1 MRIPTYTARTQRSNE
16 MPGKRF
22 NVRKNAEPFVR
33 AELAKGEVAASLFD
47 TAGEFAIQRRDM
59 IASHQ
64 FNEAALKIEEEVANA
79 TSELSKSRDYGNVL
93 DGKNL
98 WGQRMN
104 KIRSEIIS
112 TVQMPSLQKKLR
124 HEFDLNEI
132 TNRFKLKSVID
143 KKIIAAE
150 QLSLNS
156 LSTNLVEKLSNLGVQ
171 NKDYDTEIQ
180 NLVNKYAPGIKSGR
194 FNGDTVIKSLGVLKK
209 DIAENVVAQYVGRDP
224 LRAIDLIVTLE
235 NYYDGNTDEM
245 QELQAGGDYTMHTL
259 LNIGSDDANSILE
272 SALNTAKNFAAAIE
286 NEEKKEQEAKK
297 VVINA
302 LKSRYEFHTNVSEP
316 GDLFSE
322 GDLTEADKAVPEIR
336 SFFARTP
343 DGVLTGAQVRTSI
356 VDYLYKTNEV
366 DAAFQKTI
374 EADLDAITIPF
385 AEKTNQMEYDR
396 LFTQKIEGTLTFDDL
411 KNSKPLLSI
420 TDYKYFANGIV
431 ADREANERL
440 ATGAETKAAQLVNNS
455 INTAIKIAKNK
466 YGYEQYKEDD
476 REIARVNKAAFFNVA
491 RALED
496 LRLESFTAD
505 AEELTPT
512 IIQQK
517 LKEFFEAEKDLFN
530 DGIMI
535 DYENYLLDNL
545 DAKTLIQLGHEF
557 SGTANMVTEL
567 DAWFA
572 TTEQDEALDRKVSRV
587 KRRLRE
593 FLRSG
598 AFE

>member
-33 AELAKGEVAASLFD
+33 AELARGEVAASLFD

-98 WGQRMN
+98 WGKRMN

-150 QLSLNS
+150 KLSLNS
-156 LSTNLVEKLSNLGVQ
+156 LSAKTVEKLSNLNGQ
-171 NKDYDTEIQ
+171 IKDYESEIAS
-180 NLVNKYAPGIKSGR
+180 LLNKYAPGVKSGR
-194 FNGDTVIKSLGVLKK
+194 FNEEAVQSEFSVIKK
-209 DIAENVVAQYVGRDP
+209 DIAANVVAQYVGRDP

-259 LNIGSDDANSILE
+259 LNIGSDDANDILE
-272 SALNTAKNFAAAIE
+272 GALNFAKNFAAVIE
-286 NEEKKEQEAKK
+286 QEEKKEREAKK
-297 VVINA
+297 VVIDA

-343 DGVLTGAQVRTSI
+343 DGVLTGAEVRKSI

-366 DAAFQKTI
+366 DAKFQNTI
-374 EADLDAITIPF
+374 DADQDAITIPF
-385 AEKTNQMEYDR
+385 AAKTNQMEYDR
-396 LFTQKIEGTLTFDDL
+396 LFTQKIEGTLTFNDL
-411 KNSKPLLSI
+411 KNSKPLLSQ

-440 ATGAETKAAQLVNNS
+440 ATGAANRAEELVGKS
-455 INTAIKIAKNK
+455 INSAIKIAKNK
-466 YGYEQYKEDD
+466 YFFEQYKEDD

-491 RALED
+491 RALEE

-545 DAKTLIQLGHEF
+545 DAKTLIELGHEF

-572 TTEQDEALDRKVSRV
+572 TVEQDEALATKVSRV

>member
-1 MRIPTYTARTQRSNE
+1 MRIPTFTARTQRTND

-22 NVRKNAEPFVR
+22 SVRKNAEPFVR
-33 AELAKGEVAASLFD
+33 AELAKGEVAAALLDS
-47 TAGEFAIQRRDM
+47 AGEFAMQRREM
-59 IASHQ
+59 IAAQQ
-64 FNEAALKIEEEVANA
+64 FNEAALRIEEEVAKA
-79 TSELSKSRDYGNVL
+79 TNELSKSRDYGNVL

-98 WGQRMN
+98 WGQRMDR
-104 KIRSEIIS
+104 IRSEIIS
-112 TVQMPSLQKKLR
+112 TVQLPSLQKKLR

-143 KKIIAAE
+143 QKIIAAE

-156 LSTNLVEKLSNLGVQ
+156 LSTNLVETLSNLGVQ
-171 NKDYDTEIQ
+171 NKDYDNGFQ

-194 FNGDTVIKSLGVLKK
+194 FNGDEVIKSLGVVKK

-224 LRAIDLIVTLE
+224 GRAIDLIVTLE
-235 NYYDGNTDEM
+235 NYYDGKTDDL
-245 QELQAGGDYTMHTL
+245 QQLQAGGDYTMHTL
-259 LNIGSDDANSILE
+259 LNIRSDDANSILE
-272 SALNTAKNFAAAIE
+272 GALNTAKNFAAVIE
-286 NEEKKEQEAKK
+286 KEEKKEQEARQA
-297 VVINA
+297 VMSA

-322 GDLTEADKAVPEIR
+322 SDLTAADKAVPEIR

-343 DGVLTGAQVRTSI
+343 DGVLTGAEVRTSI
-356 VDYLYKTNEV
+356 VDYLYRTNEV
-366 DAAFQKTI
+366 DAAFQKVI
-374 EADLDAITIPF
+374 EADQDAITIPY
-385 AEKTNQMEYDR
+385 AEKTNPMEYDR

-440 ATGAETKAAQLVNNS
+440 ATGAETKAEQLVNNS

-466 YGYEQYKEDD
+466 YGYEQYKDD
-476 REIARVNKAAFFNVA
+476 DDELARINKAAFFNVA

-505 AEELTPT
+505 AEALTPT
-512 IIQQK
+512 IIQNK
-517 LKEFFEAEKDLFN
+517 LAEFFKAEEDLYH
-530 DGIMI
+530 DGVMLQYE
-535 DYENYLLDNL
+535 DYISDR
-545 DAKTLIQLGHEF
+545 DAKALTNLGHTF
-557 SGTANMVTEL
+557 SGTKNMVAEL

-572 TTEQDEALDRKVSRV
+572 TVEQDEALDRRVSRV

-593 FLRSG
+593 FIKSG